1 MFEEKIATSRIKRK
15 LFEWGHTFGGSG
27 AKSENLQYD
36 CTHNGQPICCDLL
49 KDDDR
54 SPPVATGDM
63 SVTVPACVIKKV
75 YVSSPYETRH
85 MEIAAELNTILDFDQ
100 RKNAFVKHVRAD
112 VNAST
117 IWLDLVHQHMQ
128 SENDPPVT
136 AEHLEYMSRFQVT
149 KSCTGART
157 HHSSSWIEWIE
168 PLSIHARH
176 PFALGR
182 CGGVYEEYPGV
193 ALQSSD
199 HVLVHSGKSIHE
211 ATALTRHN
219 HTKFV
224 AHRNHH
230 TEHRGSHLQTRNYLF
245 DAGTSTFDS
254 SLKWFLCAYLQVSS
268 CSGSGASRISCT
280 RCTSHWWLYACTG
293 GIFHTAAVYV
303 TV

>member
-1 MFEEKIATSRIKRK
+1 
-15 LFEWGHTFGGSG
+15 
-27 AKSENLQYD
+27 
-36 CTHNGQPICCDLL
+36 
-49 KDDDR
+49 
-54 SPPVATGDM
+54 
-63 SVTVPACVIKKV
+63 
-75 YVSSPYETRH
+75 

-149 KSCTGART
+149 KTCSGAHT

-254 SLKWFLCAYLQVSS
+254 SLFWFTCAYSQRGVSFDQVF
-268 CSGSGASRISCT
+268 GWEMTLLEPVDYWRRVPALWKPYWHFHNVPVQASAQDADSPLRYIQQLAGPGDFVAFKLDIDSPDMEMPIALAL
-280 RCTSHWWLYACTG
+280 RDSAQLAGLVDEFFFELH
-293 GIFHTAAVYV
+293 FR
-303 TV
+303 